1 MNFNIL
7 KGKTITSIYGAVK
20 GSDEIIFNCSDG
32 SQYRL
37 LHYQDCCESVEIEDI
52 CGDINDLI
60 GSPILIADEVE
71 NNNYGNP
78 RSEYD
83 ESFTWTFY
91 KLATIYG
98 YVDIR
103 WYGTSNGYYSE
114 RVDFIEDMPPSL
126 TDDNL
131 TDDNLTNF
139 DILKEYEDNKTSLPT
154 YQEYKKLVDENIEL
168 KNSIKTIQSVI
179 SSLSTLKF

>member
-1 MNFNIL
+1 MNFDIL
-7 KGKTITSIYGAVK
+7 KGKTITSIVGAVK
-20 GSDEIIFNCSDG
+20 GSDEIIFSCSDG

-37 LHYQDCCESVEIEDI
+37 LHYYDCCESVEIEDI

-60 GSPILIADEVE
+60 DSPILIADEVE
-71 NNNYGNP
+71 NDNVGNP

-91 KLATIYG
+91 KLATING

-114 RVDFIEDMPPSL
+114 RVDFIEDNPPSL
-126 TDDNL
+126 IEECT
-131 TDDNLTNF
+131 TNY
-139 DILKEYEDNKTSLPT
+139 DILKEYENNKTSLPT
-154 YQEYKKLVDENIEL
+154 YQEYKKLVDENTKL
-168 KNSIKTIQSVI
+168 KTIIESI
-179 SSLSTLKF
+179 N

>member
-7 KGKTITSIYGAVK
+7 KGKTITSIDGAVK
-20 GSDEIIFNCSDG
+20 GSDEIIFSCSDG

-71 NNNYGNP
+71 NDNVGNP

-91 KLATIYG
+91 KLATING

-126 TDDNL
+126 TDDS
-131 TDDNLTNF
+131 LTNY

-154 YQEYKKLVDENIEL
+154 YQEYKKLVDENIKL
-168 KNSIKTIQSVI
+168 KTIIESI
-179 SSLSTLKF
+179 NHLIPKICD

>member
-1 MNFNIL
+1 MNFDIL

-71 NNNYGNP
+71 NNNTGNP

-91 KLATIYG
+91 KLATING

-126 TDDNL
+126 TN
-131 TDDNLTNF
+131 DNLTNF

-154 YQEYKKLVDENIEL
+154 YQEYKKLVNENTKL
-168 KNSIKTIQSVI
+168 KTIIQSI
-179 SSLSTLKF
+179 NQLIPKKWN